1 MKRKLVLFM
10 LFCFALSSLAQ
21 ELSQGKE
28 MTIKQDTLHA
38 PIATYKQA
46 LYIIENSK
54 EYKKFKKEQHLK
66 KEKYVVSSDIKD
78 FQIWAFNLKHNSG
91 VHYELVSY
99 YDKGYTDDAMQQ
111 LSQVEEGR
119 ILIYFSNIDNDF
131 FWVSIYPARQKVRN
145 PRAKNTPGFCR
156 MLLFLFRSEN
166 SNAKYVSVRI
176 MQLD

>member
-10 LFCFALSSLAQ
+10 LFCIALSSLAQ

-28 MTIKQDTLHA
+28 TTIKQDTLHA

-66 KEKYVVSSDIKD
+66 KEKYVVSSDIDD
-78 FQIWAFNLKHNSG
+78 FQVWAFFLKHNPG

-119 ILIYFSNIDNDF
+119 ILIYFSNIDHDF
-131 FWVSIYPARQKVRN
+131 FWVSIYPSRIKIKN
-145 PRAKNTPGFCR
+145 PKAKDSPIFCR
-156 MLLFLFRSEN
+156 MLLFLFRCEN
-166 SNAKYVSVRI
+166 SNAKFVSAKI
-176 MQLD
+176 TQLN

>member
-1 MKRKLVLFM
+1 MKRKLFLFM
-10 LFCFALSSLAQ
+10 LFCIALSVSAQ

-28 MTIKQDTLHA
+28 MTIKQDTLHT

-46 LYIIENSK
+46 LNIVVNSK

-66 KEKYVVSSDIKD
+66 KEKYVVSSDIDD
-78 FQIWAFNLKHNSG
+78 FQIWAFNLKHNPG

-99 YDKGYTDDAMQQ
+99 YDKGYTDDVMQQ

-119 ILIYFSNIDNDF
+119 ILIYFSNIDHDF

-145 PRAKNTPGFCR
+145 PRANKTPGFCR

-166 SNAKYVSVRI
+166 SNAKFVSARI
-176 MQLD
+176 LQLD